1 VLDETTETLLL
12 TGVLKYMKVEKNYS
26 QERAYIYGDRNLLEQ
41 VIRNLEINAAHAM
54 QPGGR
59 LTLTTRLEKNGEELL
74 MEFQDTGHGIAEE
87 NLKKIFLPFFTTKSE
102 GVGTGL
108 GLPIVKDIIEQ
119 HNGYLTLESQVGQ
132 GTTITVHLP
141 VAKDVLFTKNLTLS

>member
-1 VLDETTETLLL
+1 
-12 TGVLKYMKVEKNYS
+12 
-26 QERAYIYGDRNLLEQ
+26 
-41 VIRNLEINAAHAM
+41 M

-59 LTLTTRLEKNGEELL
+59 LTLTTRLEKNGEYLL
-74 MEFQDTGHGIAEE
+74 MEFKDTGHGIAEE

-108 GLPIVKDIIEQ
+108 GLPIVKDIVEQ
-119 HNGYLTLESQVGQ
+119 HNGHLTLESQVGQ